1 MEESTI
7 LVVDDEANIQQALR
21 RVFRREP
28 YRVLTASSGAE
39 GLEIMS
45 KEHVDLI
52 ISDQRMPEM
61 SGTQFL
67 ARAKELY
74 PDTIRIILSGYTDVD
89 SITEAINVG
98 NVYKFILKPW
108 EDEAIKTA
116 IRESFEMTRLHRE
129 NRKLTET
136 IKRQNE
142 ELRYLNKNLEKEVEV
157 RTAEIKLQNEALKLA
172 RDILESLPVA
182 VVGADDEETIVLV
195 NGQARRY
202 FEQEGQMLLGSRLQ
216 SYFGKDLLELI
227 NNALNA
233 EKQIEGQY
241 EHTDGGGF
249 NVYCTPLSKGN
260 FETPRRGVVISF
272 LSRPQ
277 SQSATK
283 SPRHEE

>member
-1 MEESTI
+1 MEENTI
-7 LVVDDEANIQQALR
+7 LIVDDEANILQSLK

-28 YRVLTASSGAE
+28 YRVLTASSGPE
-39 GLEIMS
+39 GLEILG

-67 ARAKELY
+67 ARAKDLY
-74 PDTIRIILSGYTDVD
+74 PETIRIILSGYTDVD

-108 EDEAIKTA
+108 EDEAFKTT
-116 IRESFEMTRLHRE
+116 IRESFEMTRLQRE

-136 IKRQNE
+136 IKKQNE
-142 ELRYLNKNLEKEVEV
+142 ELRYLNKNLEKEVGD
-157 RTAEIKLQNEALKLA
+157 RTVEIKLQNEALKLA

-195 NGQARRY
+195 NGQARCY
-202 FEQEGQMLLGSRLQ
+202 FEQEGRMLLGSRLQ

-241 EHTDGGGF
+241 KHTDGGGF

-272 LSRPQ
+272 LSQPQ
-277 SQSATK
+277 S
-283 SPRHEE
+283 

>member
-1 MEESTI
+1 MENSTI
-7 LVVDDEANIQQALR
+7 LIVDDEANILQALK

-39 GLEIMS
+39 GVEILQ

-52 ISDQRMPEM
+52 ISDQRMPEI

-67 ARAKELY
+67 AKAKELY
-74 PDTIRIILSGYTDVD
+74 PETIRIILSGYTDVN

-108 EDEAIKTA
+108 EDEALRTT
-116 IRESFEMTRLHRE
+116 IRESLDIARLQRE
-129 NRKLTET
+129 NKALIET
-136 IKRQNE
+136 IKKQNE
-142 ELRYLNKNLEKEVEV
+142 ELKYLNKNLGKEVENRV
-157 RTAEIKLQNEALKLA
+157 AEIKLQNEALKLA

-182 VVGADDEETIVLV
+182 VVGADDEESIVMV
-195 NGQARRY
+195 NSQARRY

-227 NNALNA
+227 ANALNA

-241 EHTDGGGF
+241 KHTDGGGF
-249 NVYCTPLSKGN
+249 NVYCTSLSKGD

-272 LSRPQ
+272 LSWPQ
-277 SQSATK
+277 N
-283 SPRHEE
+283 H

>member
-1 MEESTI
+1 MENNTI
-7 LVVDDEANIQQALR
+7 LIVDDEANILRALR
-21 RVFRREP
+21 RVFRRES

-39 GLEIMS
+39 GLEILQ
-45 KEHVDLI
+45 KEHIDLI

-61 SGTQFL
+61 SGVQFL

-74 PDTIRIILSGYTDVD
+74 PGTIRIILSGYTDVD

-108 EDEAIKTA
+108 EDAALKTT
-116 IRESFEMTRLHRE
+116 IRESFEVARLQRE
-129 NRKLTET
+129 NRELTET
-136 IKRQNE
+136 IKKQNE
-142 ELRYLNKNLEKEVEV
+142 ELRYLNKNLEKEVGD

-182 VVGADDEETIVLV
+182 VVGADDEESIVMV
-195 NGQARRY
+195 NSQTRRY
-202 FEQEGQMLLGSRLQ
+202 FEKEGQMLLGSRLQ

-227 NNALNA
+227 TNALNT

-277 SQSATK
+277 S
-283 SPRHEE
+283 H